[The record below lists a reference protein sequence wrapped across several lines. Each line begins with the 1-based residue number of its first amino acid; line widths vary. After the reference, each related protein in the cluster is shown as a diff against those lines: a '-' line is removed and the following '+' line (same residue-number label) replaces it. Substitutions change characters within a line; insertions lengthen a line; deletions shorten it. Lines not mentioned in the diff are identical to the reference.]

1 MKKNL
6 DYRPNLDYH
15 PYVSTVTR
23 GTDKERIQKFLSL
36 EKHPRQKPSYLSDS
50 VIPHLPLHLVL

>member
-6 DYRPNLDYH
+6 NYRPHVL
-15 PYVSTVTR
+15 TVTR
-23 GTDKERIQKFLSL
+23 GTDKERIQKFLNL
-36 EKHPRQKPSYLSDS
+36 EKHPRQKPSYLSES